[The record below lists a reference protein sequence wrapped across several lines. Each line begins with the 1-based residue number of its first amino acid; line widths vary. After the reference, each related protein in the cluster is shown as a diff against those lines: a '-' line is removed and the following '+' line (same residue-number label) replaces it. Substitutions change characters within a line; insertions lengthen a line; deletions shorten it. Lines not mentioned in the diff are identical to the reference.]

1 MERFSHTAIIIPAFR
16 PNENLIKLIHTLKLT
31 FHQPIIVVDDGNP
44 NQKIFKQLS
53 GVTVLHHPINQG
65 KGAAL
70 KTAFQ
75 YVLGHLPEID
85 GVVTADADGQH
96 PSEDI
101 LKVAMLLDQDS
112 RAFYLA
118 TRTFNKR
125 TPLTNTLGNLITRY
139 VFLAVTGQKVM
150 DTQNGLRGIPRWL
163 LSNLIKIPQQRFDYE
178 MAMLKE
184 IAVKKTTIIQVPTQT
199 IYHQEGAISSFR
211 QWRDSYLIYQIL
223 LKDFFRF
230 LIVSILSF
238 VIDYSLFLLFY
249 QWLTGTY
256 RIILAVI
263 FSRILSGIAN
273 YTLNRLYSFRSK
285 VKLSQSMVQYLLL
298 FLIIMASSA
307 WLTDGITLLGVSAAW
322 SKLMVD
328 IFLFIV
334 SYQVQKK
341 YIFKHES

>member
-1 MERFSHTAIIIPAFR
+1 MESFAHTAIIIPVFC
-16 PNENLIKLIHTLKLT
+16 PNDNLIKLIHTLRLT

-44 NQKIFKQLS
+44 DQKIFKKLS
-53 GVTVLHHPINQG
+53 GVTVLHHPINLG

-75 YVLGHLPEID
+75 YVLDHLPEMD

-101 LKVAMLLDQDS
+101 LKIAMLLEQDS
-112 RAFYLA
+112 SAFYLA
-118 TRTFNKR
+118 TRTFNKQ
-125 TPLTNTLGNLITRY
+125 TPLSNTLGNLITRY

-163 LSNLIKIPQQRFDYE
+163 LASLIKIPQQRFDYE
-178 MAMLKE
+178 MVMLKE

-199 IYHQEGAISSFR
+199 IYEQEGAVSSFR
-211 QWRDSYLIYQIL
+211 QWRDSFLIYQIL

-230 LIVSILSF
+230 LNVSVLSF
-238 VIDYSLFLLFY
+238 VIDYGLFLLFF
-249 QWLTGTY
+249 QWLTGAY

-263 FSRILSGIAN
+263 FSRLLSGTAN

-285 VKLSQSMVQYLLL
+285 VRLSQSVAQYLLL
-298 FLIIMASSA
+298 FLIIMATSA
-307 WLTDGITLLGVSAAW
+307 WLTDGITLLGISPEW

-328 IFLFIV
+328 LFLFIV

-341 YIFKHES
+341 YIFKNGS

>member
-1 MERFSHTAIIIPAFR
+1 MEGFAHTAIIIPAFR
-16 PNENLIKLIHTLKLT
+16 PNKNLINLIQALKFS
-31 FHQPIIVVDDGNP
+31 FHQPIIVVDDGNTDQ
-44 NQKIFKQLS
+44 NIFKQLT
-53 GVTVLHHPINQG
+53 GVIILHHPTNQG

-70 KTAFQ
+70 KTGFQ
-75 YVLGHLPEID
+75 YVLDHLPEID

-101 LKVAMLLDQDS
+101 LKVASLLDQDP

-125 TPLTNTLGNLITRY
+125 TPLSNKLGNLITRH

-163 LSNLIKIPQQRFDYE
+163 LATLITIPQQRFDYE
-178 MAMLKE
+178 MAMLKT
-184 IAVKKTTIIQVPTQT
+184 IADKKTTIVQVPTQT
-199 IYHQEGAISSFR
+199 IYHQEGAVSSFR

-230 LIVSILSF
+230 LSVSLLSF
-238 VIDYSLFLLFY
+238 IIDYGLFLLFY
-249 QWLTGTY
+249 QSLTGAY

-263 FSRILSGIAN
+263 FSRLLSGVAN
-273 YTLNRLYSFRSK
+273 YTLNRWYSFRSK
-285 VKLSQSMVQYLLL
+285 VKLSRSMLQYLLL
-298 FLIIMASSA
+298 FLIIMVSSA
-307 WLTDGITLLGVSAAW
+307 WLTDGVTLLGLSPAW
-322 SKLMVD
+322 SKLVVD
-328 IFLFIV
+328 LILFMV

-341 YIFKHES
+341 YIFNHEA

>member
-1 MERFSHTAIIIPAFR
+1 MESFAHTAIIIPAFR
-16 PNENLIKLIHTLKLT
+16 PNENLIKLIQTLRLS

-44 NQKIFKQLS
+44 DQRIFKQLS
-53 GVTVLHHPINQG
+53 GVTVLNHPVNQG

-70 KTAFQ
+70 KTGFQ
-75 YVLGHLPEID
+75 YVLDHLPEID

-101 LKVAMLLDQDS
+101 LKVASLLDQDS

-118 TRTFNKR
+118 TRTFDKR
-125 TPLTNTLGNLITRY
+125 TPLSNKLGNLITRY

-163 LSNLIKIPQQRFDYE
+163 LATLIKIPQQRFDYE
-178 MAMLKE
+178 MAMLKT
-184 IAVKKTTIIQVPTQT
+184 IVDKKTTIVQVPTQT
-199 IYHQEGAISSFR
+199 IYMQEGAVSSFR

-230 LIVSILSF
+230 LSVSVLSF
-238 VIDYSLFLLFY
+238 IIDFSLFLLFY
-249 QWLTGTY
+249 QWLTGAY

-263 FSRILSGIAN
+263 FSRLLSGVAN

-285 VKLSQSMVQYLLL
+285 VKLSRSMVQYLLL
-298 FLIIMASSA
+298 FLIIMVSSA
-307 WLTDGITLLGVSAAW
+307 WLTDGVTLLGLSPAW

-328 IFLFIV
+328 LFLFMV

-341 YIFKHES
+341 YIFTYES

>member
-1 MERFSHTAIIIPAFR
+1 MESFDHTAIIIPVFR
-16 PNENLIKLIHTLKLT
+16 PNGNLSKLIHALRLT
-31 FHQPIIVVDDGNP
+31 YHQPIIVVDDGNSD
-44 NQKIFKQLS
+44 QTIFKQLL
-53 GVTVLHHPINQG
+53 GVTILHHSINQG

-70 KTAFQ
+70 KTGFQ
-75 YVLGHLPEID
+75 YVLDHLPEIE

-101 LKVAMLLDQDS
+101 LKVASLLDQDP

-118 TRTFNKR
+118 TRTFDKR
-125 TPLTNTLGNLITRY
+125 TPWSNKVGNLITRY
-139 VFLAVTGQKVM
+139 VFLAVTGQKIM

-163 LSNLIKIPQQRFDYE
+163 IPTIIKIPQQRFDYE
-178 MAMLKE
+178 MAMLKN
-184 IAVKKTTIIQVPTQT
+184 IADKKTTMVQVPTQS

-230 LIVSILSF
+230 FQVSVLSF
-238 VIDYSLFLLFY
+238 VIDYGLFLLFY
-249 QWLTGTY
+249 QWLSGTY

-263 FSRILSGIAN
+263 FSRMLSGIAN

-285 VKLSQSMVQYLLL
+285 VRLSQSMVQYLLL
-298 FLIIMASSA
+298 FLIIMATSA
-307 WLTDGITLLGVSAAW
+307 WLTDGITLLGLSAAW

-328 IFLFIV
+328 LFLFIV